1 LDYCSLPLSFQIDS
15 HWHLLEI
22 GYTHS
27 DLAIVLN
34 IYVIKFVNDLW
45 QVGDFIWVL
54 PFPLQIKQIPWY
66 YGQIKQ
72 ISWFYG
78 QIKQIPRYY
87 GQIKQIPRYYGNY
100 NIMVTTIFLKVAI
113 NTQNTNPI
121 IIYMHRD
128 KWNSSGQIIDTL
140 YPYDQTVYFKL
151 VSAFVCLE
159 I

>member
-1 LDYCSLPLSFQIDS
+1 
-15 HWHLLEI
+15 
-22 GYTHS
+22 
-27 DLAIVLN
+27 
-34 IYVIKFVNDLW
+34 
-45 QVGDFIWVL
+45 
-54 PFPLQIKQIPWY
+54 
-66 YGQIKQ
+66 
-72 ISWFYG
+72 
-78 QIKQIPRYY
+78 
-87 GQIKQIPRYYGNY
+87 
-100 NIMVTTIFLKVAI
+100 MVTTIFLKVAI